1 MRKRTVDKLIAQ
13 AARAGDDTMIRQDLA
28 AEFIV
33 EMRKLLRK
41 YNASI
46 HGQKAGS
53 VLRVYMDD
61 HQVITGYEKLS
72 AEDFR

>member
-72 AEDFR
+72 DEDFR